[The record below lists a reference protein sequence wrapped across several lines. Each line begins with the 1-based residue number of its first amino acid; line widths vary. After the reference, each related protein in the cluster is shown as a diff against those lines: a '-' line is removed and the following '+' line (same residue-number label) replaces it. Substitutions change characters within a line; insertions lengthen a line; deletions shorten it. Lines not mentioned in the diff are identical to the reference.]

1 MIRLFVFLALFAC
14 TRGGPSGPDARLS
27 RQIVFSPC
35 RLRGIAFPTECGVL
49 RVPEDRANPGDRRAG
64 RTTEEQASP
73 ASPVAQASRSERTID
88 LRVAL
93 IPALARDPA
102 PDPLFLLAGGP
113 GQAATEAL
121 GTVVTALERV
131 RRTRDLVLVDQRGTG
146 SSGALECRLAAEDA
160 PLQDLL
166 SAEGFREDRILSCLH
181 GYKADVRRYTTTIAM
196 QDLDDVRRALG
207 YETINLWGGSYG
219 TRAAL
224 VYLREHGSHVRVA
237 ILDGVAPLSLRMP
250 LYFARDAQRSLDLLF
265 DACAADATCKAAFPD
280 LRSRFGALLDRLASQ
295 PARVTVSD
303 PITGRPTNVTI
314 EHDAFVAMLRAVL
327 YAPELASLLPLTIDR
342 AAHGDFTPYVAQAA
356 TLQRGFSGAMSL
368 GLLFSIVCAEDA
380 PAIAEGEMERE
391 ARNTFLGASVGRVFE
406 RTCKIWPR
414 EELPKGYREP
424 VRSDKPVLL
433 LSGELDPVT
442 PPSWAA
448 EAAKTL
454 PNSLQI
460 VVPGVGHGATVVGC
474 VPGIVARFLAEGSIA
489 NVDASCARV
498 QSRPP
503 FFVSF
508 AGPSP

>member
-1 MIRLFVFLALFAC
+1 MIRFLPYIFAVSAAVAC
-14 TRGGPSGPDARLS
+14 TRSGAAGSDLQPARKIAL
-27 RQIVFSPC
+27 SPC
-35 RLRGIAFPTECGVL
+35 RLRGIAFPTQCGVL
-49 RVPEDRANPGDRRAG
+49 RVPEDRADPGG
-64 RTTEEQASP
+64 RS
-73 ASPVAQASRSERTID
+73 ID
-88 LRVAL
+88 LRVA
-93 IPALARDPA
+93 IIAALARSPA

-113 GQAATEAL
+113 GQAATEVL
-121 GTVVTALERV
+121 GNVVTALERV
-131 RRTRDLVLVDQRGTG
+131 RRTRDLVLIDQRGTG
-146 SSGALECRLAAEDA
+146 ASGALECQLAAKDA
-160 PLQDLL
+160 PLQELL
-166 SAEGFREDRILSCLH
+166 SAEGFREDRILACLRS
-181 GYKADVRRYTTTIAM
+181 YKTDVRRYTTKVAM
-196 QDLDDVRRALG
+196 QDLDDVRTALG
-207 YETINLWGGSYG
+207 YETIDLWGGSYG

-224 VYLREHGSHVRVA
+224 VYLREHGEHVRAAV
-237 ILDGVAPLSLRMP
+237 LDGVAPLSLRMP

-265 DACAADATCKAAFPD
+265 EACARDPACAGAFPD
-280 LRSRFGALLDRLASQ
+280 LRRRFGAFLERLAAH
-295 PARVTVSD
+295 PARAEVSD
-303 PITGRPTNVTI
+303 PLTGRPTTVTI
-314 EHDAFVAMLRAVL
+314 EHDAFVGMLRAVL

-342 AAHGDFTPYVAQAA
+342 AARGDFSPYVAQAA

-380 PAIAEGEMERE
+380 PAIDAGEMESA
-391 ARNTFLGASVGRVFE
+391 ARNTFLGASVGQVFE

-414 EELPKGYREP
+414 EALPASYREP

-460 VVPGVGHGATVVGC
+460 VVPGVGHGATIAGC
-474 VPGIVARFLAEGSIA
+474 VPGLVARFLSDGSVA
-489 NVDASCARV
+489 HLDASCAQS

>member
-49 RVPEDRANPGDRRAG
+49 RVPEDRANPGA
-64 RTTEEQASP
+64 
-73 ASPVAQASRSERTID
+73 RTID

-280 LRSRFGALLDRLASQ
+280 LRSRFAALLERLASQ
-295 PARVTVSD
+295 SARVTVSD

-368 GLLFSIVCAEDA
+368 GLLFSVVCAEDA

>member
-1 MIRLFVFLALFAC
+1 MIRLFLPLVALLSAAAC
-14 TRGGPSGPDARLS
+14 ARGGKSAADAQVARKIAL
-27 RQIVFSPC
+27 SPC

-49 RVPEDRANPGDRRAG
+49 RVPEDRANPSG
-64 RTTEEQASP
+64 
-73 ASPVAQASRSERTID
+73 RTID

-93 IPALARDPA
+93 VPALARSPA

-113 GQAATEAL
+113 GQAATEVL
-121 GTVVTALERV
+121 GTVVTSLERV
-131 RRTRDLVLVDQRGTG
+131 RRTRDLVLIDQRGTG
-146 SSGALECRLAAEDA
+146 ASGALECELAAEDA
-160 PLQDLL
+160 PLQELL
-166 SAEGFREDRILSCLH
+166 SAEGFREDRILRCLRS
-181 GYKADVRRYTTTIAM
+181 YKADVRRYTTTIAM
-196 QDLDDVRRALG
+196 QDLDDVRAALG
-207 YETINLWGGSYG
+207 YETIDLWGGSYG

-224 VYLREHGSHVRVA
+224 VYLREHGEHVRAAV
-237 ILDGVAPLSLRMP
+237 LDGVAPLSLRMP
-250 LYFARDAQRSLDLLF
+250 LYFARDAQRSIDLLF
-265 DACAADATCKAAFPD
+265 DACARDPACAGAFPD
-280 LRSRFGALLDRLASQ
+280 LRHRFNSLLDRLAAH
-295 PARVTVSD
+295 PARVEVAD
-303 PITGRPTNVTI
+303 PLNGRPTTVTI

-342 AAHGDFTPYVAQAA
+342 AARGDFSPYVAQAV

-380 PAIAEGEMERE
+380 PAIAPGEMESA
-391 ARNTFLGASVGRVFE
+391 ARNTFLGAAVGEVFE
-406 RTCKIWPR
+406 KVCKIWPR
-414 EELPKGYREP
+414 EPLPESYREP
-424 VRSDKPVLL
+424 IRSEKPVLL

-460 VVPGVGHGATVVGC
+460 VVPGVGHGATVAGC
-474 VPGIVARFLAEGSIA
+474 VPRLIAQFLADGSVK
-489 NVDASCARV
+489 NLDGSCASA